1 MNDKILTVC
10 VVTYNQIKY
19 IRQCLDSIVQQK
31 TKYSYQVIISDDA
44 STDGTSEVCAEYEKN
59 YPFVK
64 HIRHSANIGAY
75 ENFKYVHRQA
85 KTMFVAHCDAD
96 DYWSE
101 NKLDLQISYLLD
113 NSDCSA
119 VYANATVVNE
129 DGTVFGCFN
138 NAERIPDKINT
149 GFLLEKF
156 NFLNNSSM
164 VYRVSDIGAMFSVTE
179 LIVDY
184 HVHINLSRHGFLGY
198 IETPLAFYRKG
209 ADGSLCLT
217 TPTLVGDLV
226 HKARLDGI
234 KQSKLS
240 VKELSKIKANAWYGK
255 ITALLR
261 RNSFAYN
268 GHGEVERLVSDY
280 SFTLALKYLL
290 LDLFILALNKAK
302 DKSTTR
308 KVNVFCR
315 R

>member
-64 HIRHSANIGAY
+64 HIRHSANIGAC

-164 VYRVSDIGAMFSVTE
+164 VYRVSDIGAIFSVTE

-198 IETPLAFYRKG
+198 IKTPLAFYRKG

-217 TPTLVGDLV
+217 TPTLVRDLV

-240 VKELSKIKANAWYGK
+240 VKESSKIKANAWYGK

-268 GHGEVERLVSDY
+268 RHGEVERLVSDY

>member
-64 HIRHSANIGAY
+64 HIRHSANIGAC

-164 VYRVSDIGAMFSVTE
+164 VYRVSDIGAIFSVTE

-198 IETPLAFYRKG
+198 IKTPLAFYRKG

-240 VKELSKIKANAWYGK
+240 VKESSKIKANAWYGK